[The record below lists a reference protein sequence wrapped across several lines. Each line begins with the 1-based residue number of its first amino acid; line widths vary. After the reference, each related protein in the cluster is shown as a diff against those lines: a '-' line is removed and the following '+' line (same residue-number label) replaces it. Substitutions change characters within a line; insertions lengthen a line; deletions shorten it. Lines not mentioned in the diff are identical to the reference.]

1 MPERDR
7 SMKYVVIIGDGMADW
22 PLDELGGKTPLMTAH
37 KPYMDMMAREGFC
50 GKVLTIPDGY
60 PSGSDVA
67 CMSIFGYS
75 PAKYYTGRAPIEAS
89 GMGIEMGESDV
100 AFRCNLVNL
109 DVHPD
114 KTFMG
119 DYSGGHI
126 TTEEAKILIQD
137 LTKELGNEEFVF
149 FPGVSYRHVMLWR
162 DGLWEMNTTPPHDIT
177 GKEILDYL
185 PSGKGA
191 DRIIS
196 LMVDSRRILEGHQL
210 NRKREKASKRPAN
223 SIWLWG
229 QGKKAKFPLF
239 KDNYG
244 LTGATVTAV
253 DLVKGISK
261 LVGFDTPTV
270 DGATGYLDT
279 NYRGKAHKAIEL
291 LANHDIVYI
300 HVEAPDEASHEGNT
314 KEKIKAIESIDR
326 EVVGTIFESVGDT
339 AKFLIITDHAT
350 PISLKTHYATPV
362 PFAIYEKHNR
372 KGGCPSG
379 YDERAGERVLDGEA
393 LIRFF
398 IRGQ

>member
-1 MPERDR
+1 
-7 SMKYVVIIGDGMADW
+7 MKYVVIIGDGMADW
-22 PLDELGGKTPLMTAH
+22 PLDKLGGKTPLMAAH
-37 KPYMDMMAREGFC
+37 KPYMDMMARDGFC

-100 AFRCNLVNL
+100 AFRCNLVYL

-126 TTEEAKILIQD
+126 TTEEAKILVQD
-137 LTKELGNEEFVF
+137 MGRELGNDEFVF

-162 DGLWEMNTTPPHDIT
+162 GGIWEMDTTPPHDIT

-185 PSGKGA
+185 PTGKGA
-191 DRIIS
+191 DRLIS

-210 NRKREKASKRPAN
+210 NRKREKASKYPAN

-229 QGKKAKFPLF
+229 QGKKARLPLF
-239 KDNYG
+239 KENYG

-270 DGATGYLDT
+270 EGATGYLDT
-279 NYRGKAHKAIEL
+279 NYSGKAHKALDL
-291 LANHDIVYI
+291 LNDHDIVYI
-300 HVEAPDEASHEGNT
+300 HVEAPDEASHEGNIE
-314 KEKIKAIESIDR
+314 EKIKAIESIDR
-326 EVVGTIFESVGDT
+326 EVVGTIFESVGDSV
-339 AKFLIITDHAT
+339 KFLIITDHAT
-350 PISLKTHYATPV
+350 PIALKTHYATPV
-362 PFAIYEKHNR
+362 PFTIYEKQNR
-372 KGGCPSG
+372 IGGCPSG
-379 YDERAGERVLDGEA
+379 YDERAGERVFDGEA
-393 LIRFF
+393 LIGLF
-398 IRGQ
+398 IRGR